1 MPKAS
6 REKREN
12 AMTTTADVS
21 AATSV
26 PVPEGWV
33 TGTWQIDPAHS
44 VVSFAVRHL
53 MSRVRGTFSEVS
65 GQIVTTPD
73 PTGSTASAL
82 IAVPSVSTGTQMR
95 DDHLRSPDFFDAE
108 RYPSM
113 TFASKALRP
122 GDGTWVMSGELTIR
136 DVTRPVDLDV
146 EFLGADPTGL
156 QGEPRI
162 GFSAQ
167 GVISRRDFG
176 ITFGLAADGTKIVVS
191 DKVSIAL
198 DVEAFLDA

>member
-1 MPKAS
+1 
-6 REKREN
+6 
-12 AMTTTADVS
+12 MTTTADVS
-21 AATSV
+21 ATAGV
-26 PVPEGWV
+26 PVPEDWV
-33 TGTWQIDPAHS
+33 TGTWEIDPAHS

-65 GQIVTTPD
+65 GQIVTSPD
-73 PTGSTASAL
+73 PSGSTASAV
-82 IAVPSVSTGTQMR
+82 IAVPSVSTGHQMR
-95 DDHLRSPDFFDAE
+95 DDHLRSADFFDAE

-113 TFASKALRP
+113 TFASKGLRP
-122 GDGTWVMSGELTIR
+122 AAGAWVMSGELTIR

-176 ITFGLAADGTKIVVS
+176 ITFGLAADGSKIVVA
-191 DKVSIAL
+191 DKVSIVL
-198 DVEAFLDA
+198 DVEAFLAA